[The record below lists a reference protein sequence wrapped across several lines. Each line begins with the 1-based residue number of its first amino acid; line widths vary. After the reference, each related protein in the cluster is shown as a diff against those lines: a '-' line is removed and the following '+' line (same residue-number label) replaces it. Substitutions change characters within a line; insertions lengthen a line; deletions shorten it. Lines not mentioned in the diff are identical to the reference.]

1 MLARVRPPSPSLR
14 AFKRQW
20 PSPGIG
26 LWRLAAGAGEDFV
39 QPRQDV
45 GGETEHVA
53 GDYQGEDLTIAF
65 NSRYLNDG
73 VAAVEED
80 QVVLDVIDPLK
91 PGVLRG
97 AESRE
102 FLYLLMP
109 VRL

>member
-1 MLARVRPPSPSLR
+1 M
-14 AFKRQW
+14 
-20 PSPGIG
+20 
-26 LWRLAAGAGEDFV
+26 
-39 QPRQDV
+39 
-45 GGETEHVA
+45 
-53 GDYQGEDLTIAF
+53 TIAF
-65 NSRYLNDG
+65 NSRYLDDG
-73 VAAVEED
+73 VNAVDEE